1 MAAATALP
9 GFGSVSS
16 APAKQIIPDAG
27 VFAQTTI
34 AGSVQGDSPSLYVP
48 YIGTSAAASIVAE
61 GAAINESDTKPLELA
76 IRTQKVAVLNV
87 FSNESGAQS
96 AASNGNVGGSGI
108 DVVGMLTDGMKKTI
122 IDKANAILWQN
133 PAPTEGKPETAPT
146 GLFNYPGIIQGGN
159 ITNTLD
165 PIVDAIASISTNG
178 GAPTGLVMNYGVWA
192 YLLKLRDAE
201 GRLIISPDVANTPT
215 PRIVRPARPPRRHGP
230 GRQNP
235 RQQHRR
241 RVQRHRGHQHRPHR
255 RPVLRARQLRRAP
268 HLPLRLG
275 RPIPRPPRRHHRQQE
290 VRNPP

>member
-48 YIGTSAAASIVAE
+48 YIGTRAAASIVAE

-133 PAPTEGKPETAPT
+133 PAPRK
-146 GLFNYPGIIQGGN
+146 
-159 ITNTLD
+159 
-165 PIVDAIASISTNG
+165 AS
-178 GAPTGLVMNYGVWA
+178 
-192 YLLKLRDAE
+192 
-201 GRLIISPDVANTPT
+201 
-215 PRIVRPARPPRRHGP
+215 PR
-230 GRQNP
+230 
-235 RQQHRR
+235 
-241 RVQRHRGHQHRPHR
+241 
-255 RPVLRARQLRRAP
+255 
-268 HLPLRLG
+268 
-275 RPIPRPPRRHHRQQE
+275 PRPPACSTTPASSRAATSPTRSTPSWTPSPRSAPTAAH
-290 VRNPP
+290 PPDSS

>member
-1 MAAATALP
+1 MAAATALT

-48 YIGTSAAASIVAE
+48 YIGKRAAASIVAE

-215 PRIVRPARPPRRHGP
+215 PALFGLPVHLDGMAPDGKILVNSIGDVYSATGDINIARTDDRYFERDSFGVRLTFRFGWGVPYPD
-230 GRQNP
+230 
-235 RQQHRR
+235 
-241 RVQRHRGHQHRPHR
+241 
-255 RPVLRARQLRRAP
+255 
-268 HLPLRLG
+268 HLAV
-275 RPIPRPPRRHHRQQE
+275 IT
-290 VRNPP
+290 VNKK

>member
-1 MAAATALP
+1 M
-9 GFGSVSS
+9 
-16 APAKQIIPDAG
+16 
-27 VFAQTTI
+27 
-34 AGSVQGDSPSLYVP
+34 QGDSPSLYVP
-48 YIGTSAAASIVAE
+48 YIGTRAAASIVAE

-146 GLFNYPGIIQGGN
+146 EGKPETAPTGLFNYPGIIQGGN

-215 PRIVRPARPPRRHGP
+215 PALFGLPVHLDGMAPDGKILVNSIGDVYSATGDINIARTDDRYFERDSFGVRLTFRFGWGVPYPD
-230 GRQNP
+230 
-235 RQQHRR
+235 
-241 RVQRHRGHQHRPHR
+241 
-255 RPVLRARQLRRAP
+255 
-268 HLPLRLG
+268 HLAV
-275 RPIPRPPRRHHRQQE
+275 IT
-290 VRNPP
+290 VNKK

>member
-108 DVVGMLTDGMKKTI
+108 DVVGMLTDGMKKAI

-215 PRIVRPARPPRRHGP
+215 PALFGLPVHLDGMAPDGKILVNSIGDVYSATGDINIARTDDRYFEHDSFGVRLTFRFGWGVPYPD
-230 GRQNP
+230 
-235 RQQHRR
+235 
-241 RVQRHRGHQHRPHR
+241 
-255 RPVLRARQLRRAP
+255 
-268 HLPLRLG
+268 HLAV
-275 RPIPRPPRRHHRQQE
+275 IT
-290 VRNPP
+290 VNKK

>member
-48 YIGTSAAASIVAE
+48 YISTRAAASIVAE

-178 GAPTGLVMNYGVWA
+178 GAPNGLVMNYGGPTCSNSA
-192 YLLKLRDAE
+192 
-201 GRLIISPDVANTPT
+201 TPKDGSSSAPT
-215 PRIVRPARPPRRHGP
+215 WPTHPPPHCSACPSTSTAWPRTAKSSST
-230 GRQNP
+230 
-235 RQQHRR
+235 
-241 RVQRHRGHQHRPHR
+241 
-255 RPVLRARQLRRAP
+255 A
-268 HLPLRLG
+268 
-275 RPIPRPPRRHHRQQE
+275 
-290 VRNPP
+290 